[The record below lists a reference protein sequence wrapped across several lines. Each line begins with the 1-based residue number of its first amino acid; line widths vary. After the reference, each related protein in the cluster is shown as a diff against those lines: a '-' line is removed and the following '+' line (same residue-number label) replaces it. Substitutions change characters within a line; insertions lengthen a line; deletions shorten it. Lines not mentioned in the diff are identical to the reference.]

1 MSVVDDDLDKILE
14 TVALYHDAHYYA
26 DVERLERAF
35 HQEAQIIGHYHG
47 DSFVTKRDDYKAVID
62 ADTSPASLGE
72 PTDLRILAIDRTDT
86 TAFVKIESLMRGD
99 VFISM
104 LTLWKA
110 SSGDWQIVSGVFH
123 HQESKAQ
130 GC

>member
-62 ADTSPASLGE
+62 A
-72 PTDLRILAIDRTDT
+72 R
-86 TAFVKIESLMRGD
+86 VKAGTRAGSAAR
-99 VFISM
+99 S
-104 LTLWKA
+104 
-110 SSGDWQIVSGVFH
+110 
-123 HQESKAQ
+123 
-130 GC
+130 